1 MKKEEKKEEV
11 KEMVNPID
19 QLFDPNNSDNIVL
32 YNDKD
37 EPIEFEQ
44 IAIIPLDNANYAIL
58 QPVKKLEGLQ
68 DDEAFAF
75 EVVED
80 EENGDT
86 LQLVEDD
93 ALIDRIFDEYKEL
106 YNNRKRTGSIKT
118 KIGFVFCKN

>member
-11 KEMVNPID
+11 VQEVVNPID
-19 QLFDPNNSDNIVL
+19 LLFDPENTDNIVL

-37 EPIEFEQ
+37 EPVEFEQ
-44 IAIIPLDNANYAIL
+44 IAVIPLDDVNYAIL
-58 QPVKKLEGLQ
+58 QPVKKLEGVQ

-93 ALIDRIFDEYKEL
+93 ELIDRIFEEYQEL
-106 YNNRKRTGSIKT
+106 YNAQGK
-118 KIGFVFCKN
+118 